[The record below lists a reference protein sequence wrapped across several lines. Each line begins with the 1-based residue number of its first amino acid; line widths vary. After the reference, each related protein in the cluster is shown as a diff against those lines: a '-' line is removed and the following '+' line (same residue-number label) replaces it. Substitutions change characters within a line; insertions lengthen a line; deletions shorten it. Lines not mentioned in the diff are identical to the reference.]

1 MSKLFLKLVKLK
13 QSCGKEFHTLFT
25 YLITSFNFQC
35 LSQFHLMS
43 SAFVQKEAMK
53 KKNKTYPYLFLG
65 SLFLADLYLTF
76 CLPSRLKILSLI
88 IYYLKTVSYL
98 CLSILLPFFFLSS
111 DLLHFYIPS
120 EERDKNYGMLQTQM
134 HHTPIQR
141 HQDVFFLV
149 FNSFPNNT

>member
-98 CLSILLPFFFLSS
+98 CLSILLPFFFCPLTCYISIS
-111 DLLHFYIPS
+111 LLRRGTRIMECFKHKCTTHLYSGTKMF
-120 EERDKNYGMLQTQM
+120 
-134 HHTPIQR
+134 
-141 HQDVFFLV
+141 
-149 FNSFPNNT
+149 SF